1 MFGGPN
7 HLINN
12 QRIDKHSKPWIRTR
26 RVSRSLHLRSES
38 SQETEGQVPSTR
50 NLLWRKCTKLNHVSC
65 HDEGAVHP
73 LASTV
78 QAHHPKARYFSA
90 HAAKPSVA
98 FFSSQPPE
106 LHREPKTRRRRGE
119 PMVLPMYFSNPRR
132 TGCGQCNQPS
142 NQHSQM

>member
-1 MFGGPN
+1 MHVGFIALGSEGSLRGMPT
-7 HLINN
+7 LGDRVTLVTN
-12 QRIDKHSKPWIRTR
+12 QH
-26 RVSRSLHLRSES
+26 
-38 SQETEGQVPSTR
+38 
-50 NLLWRKCTKLNHVSC
+50 TKKVTLVYS
-65 HDEGAVHP
+65 DLPITAQFQPIMVAG
-73 LASTV
+73 TK

>member
-1 MFGGPN
+1 MTVKQGESVGPYTSGQS
-7 HLINN
+7 HL
-12 QRIDKHSKPWIRTR
+12 KKLKVKFLALATF
-26 RVSRSLHLRSES
+26 
-38 SQETEGQVPSTR
+38 
-50 NLLWRKCTKLNHVSC
+50 LWRKCTKLNHVSC
-65 HDEGAVHP
+65 HEEGAVQP